1 MGGGKAEAE
10 ARNAMKRTAEEDADG
25 AVRRPP
31 KDEEADMKVRT
42 TQLQCLTHPLFSFHV
57 SLHYTFFSP
66 PMRRNLS
73 MDIHRDGLN
82 RRERSIFAVYVL
94 MGGSWRSLEIMT
106 VRADDNR
113 TFPHQREPVSEYPS
127 RSRTRIY

>member
-57 SLHYTFFSP
+57 SLHYTFFSSDEEELVHGHP
-66 PMRRNLS
+66 QGWPKQ
-73 MDIHRDGLN
+73 
-82 RRERSIFAVYVL
+82 
-94 MGGSWRSLEIMT
+94 T
-106 VRADDNR
+106 
-113 TFPHQREPVSEYPS
+113 
-127 RSRTRIY
+127 